1 MITEIGQN
9 IKFTGVDSNIGTT
22 NQIKKNEKLSGTVS
36 SVQTDSFEKQGNTKK
51 LSTSTKIGIGAGILT
66 VGGLIATAIF
76 TKGKNIKPANF
87 AEHLD
92 FKPAQTMEE
101 AIAYAK
107 KNLGVEKFDFG
118 NDVEMANWVN
128 EGLTNINNRFKGKAN
143 MPKELRWAD
152 KANIEKIQADCSSKV
167 AQVGAYC
174 QGDTLAFNQ
183 QYFSADKI
191 KEVQSVLKLIFPPV
205 EGKPDSLKKIMVHG
219 EDTALK
225 EKLLKQYI
233 KLLKSPNNY
242 TRFDAINTSMMLD
255 DYVASIK
262 LAEKN
267 PTYFIE
273 RALKHDKAKEIL
285 EKQGIDLSV
294 ENFNKLSPEKQKEYM
309 EKLFHTAYSNNIA
322 FASHATHRGNSK
334 FDILYHEM
342 GHLLHHKNV
351 SHADEFWGKLSEK
364 SEKAFLADNGKLE
377 TAGKISWYAQT
388 NQYEFV
394 AETFNALCAGKKLP
408 KDVMDLYK
416 YYKGPELPNM

>member
-1 MITEIGQN
+1 
-9 IKFTGVDSNIGTT
+9 
-22 NQIKKNEKLSGTVS
+22 
-36 SVQTDSFEKQGNTKK
+36 
-51 LSTSTKIGIGAGILT
+51 
-66 VGGLIATAIF
+66 
-76 TKGKNIKPANF
+76 
-87 AEHLD
+87 
-92 FKPAQTMEE
+92 
-101 AIAYAK
+101 
-107 KNLGVEKFDFG
+107 
-118 NDVEMANWVN
+118 
-128 EGLTNINNRFKGKAN
+128 
-143 MPKELRWAD
+143 
-152 KANIEKIQADCSSKV
+152 
-167 AQVGAYC
+167 
-174 QGDTLAFNQ
+174 
-183 QYFSADKI
+183 
-191 KEVQSVLKLIFPPV
+191 
-205 EGKPDSLKKIMVHG
+205 MVYG
-219 EDTALK
+219 EDAALK

-388 NQYEFV
+388 NQCEFV